1 MAVVQFEFHGGCKDS
16 LIVVGTDDMQNMDNP
31 ARAYLFLS
39 DRGRIGAHPSG
50 NPRDCGVARE
60 RPGDS
65 GSHCPPRP
73 TQKPELVD
81 RVIQL
86 YAEGK
91 MIGLKHGETIRHV
104 YQVVRVKRCPTG
116 FGYGWILWGSIWI
129 CRVTTGC
136 DEGEGE
142 PHSAISNSHAI
153 ISG

>member
-39 DRGRIGAHPSG
+39 DRGRIGARLLEIPATVELHESV
-50 NPRDCGVARE
+50 REIQARIA
-60 RPGDS
+60 PLGQ
-65 GSHCPPRP
+65 PK
-73 TQKPELVD
+73 KPELVD

-104 YQVVRVKRCPTG
+104 YQVVAREKMPDGVRIRLDFMGLDLDLPRDYRV
-116 FGYGWILWGSIWI
+116 
-129 CRVTTGC
+129 
-136 DEGEGE
+136 
-142 PHSAISNSHAI
+142 
-153 ISG
+153 